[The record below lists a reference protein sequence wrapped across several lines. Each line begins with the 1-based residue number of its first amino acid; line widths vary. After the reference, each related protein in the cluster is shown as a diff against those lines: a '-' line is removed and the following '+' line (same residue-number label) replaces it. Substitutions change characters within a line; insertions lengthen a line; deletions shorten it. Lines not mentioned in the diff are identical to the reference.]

1 MTTNRNQI
9 GPTPRSGRLL
19 LRLPAE
25 LHTRAA
31 QQAAA
36 QGMSLNRW
44 LLAMLSVSLTDPA
57 GDPVRDTGRT
67 VTSHSLKR

>member
-1 MTTNRNQI
+1 MSKENPLAPNL
-9 GPTPRSGRLL
+9 RSGRLL

-36 QGMSLNRW
+36 HGMSLNRW
-44 LLAMLSVSLTDPA
+44 LLAMLSVSLADPA
-57 GDPVRDTGRT
+57 DDAVRDTGRSA
-67 VTSHSLKR
+67 SHRLHTR